1 MPDNSSVHV
10 EAIAVLQEMRAALL
24 RYQNETHEAITKAQR
39 EITAA
44 LDGLQE
50 RLHHWQRQL
59 RVRQEALGQ
68 AKDAL
73 AKCESIRGPRGE
85 RANCSGPAAAVR
97 QAERRVQEAQ
107 EAIRTAQMHI
117 KRVEEAN
124 ARFQQQSHRFN
135 TMLTSNELPKASALL
150 SKYISILQ
158 SYIAQQAPSVGISQ
172 QAPSSGHSVS
182 SILKTVGNEVLAIGI
197 SAIIATTGWA
207 TSDNVPAE
215 THVSSEPTIIRL
227 IQDAKVGDLT
237 HAAYDAMDQKKEN
250 WEDIEKS
257 LQKGLHDAR
266 PPEKL

>member
-24 RYQNETHEAITKAQR
+24 SYQNETHEAITKAQR

-59 RVRQEALGQ
+59 RARQEALGQ

-73 AKCESIRGPRGE
+73 ARCESIRGPRGE
-85 RANCSGPAAAVR
+85 RADCSGPAAAVR

-117 KRVEEAN
+117 KRVEERN
-124 ARFQQQSHRFN
+124 ASFQHQAHRFK
-135 TMLTSNELPKASALL
+135 TMLTSNELPRATALL
-150 SKYISILQ
+150 SKCISILQ
-158 SYIAQQAPSVGISQ
+158 SYIAQQAPS
-172 QAPSSGHSVS
+172 AGHSVS
-182 SILKTVGNEVLAIGI
+182 SILKTFGKEFAAISI

-207 TSDNVPAE
+207 TSDNVQTEIQA
-215 THVSSEPTIIRL
+215 SSEPTVIRL
-227 IQDAKVGDLT
+227 IEDAKVGDLT
-237 HAAYDAMDQKKEN
+237 HAVYDAEDHKKKIQ
-250 WEDIEKS
+250 EDIENS
-257 LQKGLHDAR
+257 LQQGLHDAR
-266 PPEKL
+266 PPE